1 MHLLHLNLLTLTI
14 FRKSLNFI
22 FVHLISHWLLLLSKR
37 RFKHVLV
44 FVVILLFV
52 VSYHISLLLT
62 ELFHS
67 LLLLTQHVSLFVVL
81 LFFFQHHIFQKLFLI
96 LSEFHS
102 VSVAVSSTTVSRWLH
117 SSVKFI
123 MMKIN
128 RSLI

>member
-22 FVHLISHWLLLLSKR
+22 FVHLVSHWLLLMSKR
-37 RFKHVLV
+37 FNHVLV
-44 FVVILLFV
+44 FVIILLFV
-52 VSYHISLLLT
+52 VSYVVSLLLT

-67 LLLLTQHVSLFVVL
+67 LLLLTQHVSFFVVL
-81 LFFFQHHIFQKLFLI
+81 LFFFQNHVFQKLFLI

-102 VSVAVSSTTVSRWLH
+102 VSVAVSSTNVSRWLH
-117 SSVKFI
+117 SSLKFI
-123 MMKIN
+123 IMKID